1 MLGDT
6 TMPYRLIIVPGENA
20 VLRSLPEH
28 LAEDVETMVLDSA
41 NDALLEVRSAPPEAI
56 VADVD
61 LPGMSGFD
69 LAEILPNFG
78 VTTKVVLW
86 SRAESADL
94 AQQAS
99 SAGVHRFLS
108 GDIPA
113 DELRETLYDVLRSGA
128 PEPAA
133 PEAAPAPEPEPAPE
147 PAPEA
152 APAPEPVAAPVPEPV
167 AAAPARVSVPARE
180 PSRPARIPPREA
192 AAPEEHARKAT
203 GRRKDGPLVLT
214 AENLAPIRRRL
225 SDLAQDLGSDGI
237 LLTDRS
243 GMPLVEVG
251 SSTGLPMM
259 VLGPLLSTSFST
271 AGELSRQLREEEAT
285 TLYMHEGTRYD
296 LYCFDINQRFL
307 MVIVFDKNTSPT
319 RTKIGSVWVYAKRAI
334 RDLQELL
341 G

>member
-1 MLGDT
+1 
-6 TMPYRLIIVPGENA
+6 MPYRLIIVPGENA

-41 NDALLEVRSAPPEAI
+41 NDALWEVRSAPPEVI

-61 LPGMSGFD
+61 LPGMSGLD

-78 VTTKVVLW
+78 VPTKVVLW
-86 SRAESADL
+86 SRAATPDM

-108 GDIPA
+108 GNIPTEELR
-113 DELRETLYDVLRSGA
+113 DELYAVLGHATASEPPVEVAVEEARPEVPASA
-128 PEPAA
+128 PAPAAAQVAPSPAPAPTRPAA
-133 PEAAPAPEPEPAPE
+133 PEQ
-147 PAPEA
+147 
-152 APAPEPVAAPVPEPV
+152 
-167 AAAPARVSVPARE
+167 SS
-180 PSRPARIPPREA
+180 SRSAPPRETPVA
-192 AAPEEHARKAT
+192 DEHARKP
-203 GRRKDGPLVLT
+203 RRKDGPLVLT

-259 VLGPLLSTSFST
+259 ILGPLLSTSFST

-307 MVIVFDKNTSPT
+307 MVIVFDKNSSPT

-334 RDLQELL
+334 RDLQEAL